1 MNGTLDPTTLAT
13 SGSNYGILPF
23 DNSSSSNGSWTN
35 TTSDA
40 TFTTTTGIG
49 YAMAKSNEGTVAF
62 TGVPN
67 TFTNTDVA
75 ITNNTSGSG
84 THWNLVANP
93 FPAFIA
99 LNGDAKPTL
108 QLHQLFYGIMQIM
121 LMYLVIQ
128 DLTKVF
134 GIGTVLIILLK
145 IIVHLEIYMQYLGQA
160 FFISAE
166 SSGNVSF
173 RTGNVTTQ
181 ASIGSG
187 DDFIPGDDLM
197 KIKLKFISQLRKT

>member
-1 MNGTLDPTTLAT
+1 MGSPVLNGTLDPTTLAT
-13 SGSNYGILPF
+13 SDSNYAILPF

-99 LNGDAKPTL
+99 GNAKTNSSATSAFL
-108 QLHQLFYGIMQIM
+108 WYNADNVDVLGHTGFEEGIW
-121 LMYLVIQ
+121 YW
-128 DLTKVF
+128 D
-134 GIGTVLIILLK
+134 GTDYIAK
-145 IIVHLEIYMQYLGQA
+145 NNSSLEIYMQCLVKHSLYLL
-160 FFISAE
+160 SA
-166 SSGNVSF
+166 SGNVSF
-173 RTGNVTTQ
+173 RTGNITTQ

-187 DDFIPGDDLM
+187 DDFIPKM
-197 KIKLKFISQLRKT
+197 I